1 MNPLRTIVVTGA
13 LAVSSG
19 CLFHKSPPKAVAPVS
34 TPPAPIVIPAPSE
47 PAPPPVLEQG
57 AVLNPLPQTTLPPA
71 EAPPAPKP
79 NPFPPATN
87 PPRNS
92 RTRPEPAAPNPVT
105 PAPMPAPAPSL
116 GAILS
121 AEDRRRLDAQYRDDL
136 GQANRI
142 LGRLT
147 GKALNA
153 EQRDSVSRAQA
164 FISQANQYH
173 DRDLATAAELAR
185 RARVLT
191 QDLASSLR

>member
-1 MNPLRTIVVTGA
+1 MNPIRTIVVTGA

-34 TPPAPIVIPAPSE
+34 LPPPPIVIPAPTQ
-47 PAPPPVLEQG
+47 PAPPPVVEQG
-57 AVLNPLPQTTLPPA
+57 PVKNPLPEATLPPA
-71 EAPPAPKP
+71 ETPPAPKP
-79 NPFPPATN
+79 TPFPPAN

-92 RTRPEPAAPNPVT
+92 RTRPEPTPPAAVN
-105 PAPMPAPAPSL
+105 PAPPSTPAPSL

-121 AEDRRRLDAQYRDDL
+121 TEDRRRLDSQYRDDL

-142 LGRLT
+142 LGTLS
-147 GKALNA
+147 GKSLNA
-153 EQRDSVSRAQA
+153 EQRDSVSRARA
-164 FISQANQYH
+164 FILQANQYH

-191 QDLASSLR
+191 QDLANSLR